1 MSQKNSDTA
10 ENIGNIG
17 CLEIPKAGFFYLGIM
32 FCIIKSNPISMFQLP
47 IDSLQA
53 EFDQHVNQNHLVVE
67 AETGSGKST
76 RLPMWAAKHG
86 RVLVIEPRRIA
97 CTSLAEYLAE
107 QSGEP
112 IGRKVGYAIKLH
124 AYFDEKTEVVFV
136 TPGVALRWFAENKL
150 AGFDIVIVDE
160 FHERRWDIDL
170 LTAILKQ
177 ENQHRLIVT
186 SATLEGEKLARYLNA
201 KRLRSEGR
209 CFPVT
214 VTHRSLDSR
223 YLPNKKG
230 CEQEVFRAVK
240 EALEDE
246 DGDILVFLPGRKE
259 ITQCT
264 QMLQSCGDVMVV
276 KLHASVS
283 DEERHCALTTQ
294 KQRKVVLATNVA
306 ETSLT
311 IPNIRVVIDSGLE
324 RRTIQRNGRT
334 ALTLTHI
341 SKASAAQR
349 MGRAGRVAEGAC
361 IRLYGEHAPLE
372 LVTPPELHREELV
385 EPMLAAACC
394 GYRLSTLDFLDSI
407 PPKSL
412 EASHSTLLSM
422 EAIDEDGNVTQH
434 GRKVYPLP
442 IDALFA
448 DLVTRIQAK
457 PEKEA
462 MIDLAAALSVPAQ
475 LYQRQSGEVAE
486 LLSQE
491 EPYGCDA
498 SLLIRLVRGERLSG
512 IVIDASALEE
522 AQGLAKQMREVF
534 ELPELDVAS
543 RYKREALFFSIAS
556 LHPEL
561 VFVRRARR
569 RDALGNG
576 VVEMLVGRNSRFPD
590 KEEAA
595 IVLDSHSV
603 PGRGV
608 KQTLNLASVMMPI
621 PLTLLR
627 ELEFGEWQQGE
638 TNYEEETPRATM
650 HLVYAG
656 RTVCS
661 EHQALQGDV
670 AVQSIVEMIEDETLL
685 PGFASQR
692 KQQIQHWKLYNALG
706 LNVEGEEVNDLASL
720 TFSSWLKD
728 QLETLGV
735 ENVDDMALFEP
746 EDLTFYG
753 VPEWEYDDFT
763 EQYPLELSLP
773 ELQLDVEYY
782 ASRKLVQVVYRE
794 GNRKGD
800 PKRWELPRWA
810 GWKIQYKKASRVI
823 DVK

>member
-1 MSQKNSDTA
+1 MS
-10 ENIGNIG
+10 
-17 CLEIPKAGFFYLGIM
+17 
-32 FCIIKSNPISMFQLP
+32 QLP

-53 EFDQHVNQNHLVVE
+53 EFDQLVNHHHLVVE

-76 RLPMWAAKHG
+76 RLPLWSANHG

-97 CTSLAEYLAE
+97 CTSLAEFLAD
-107 QSGEP
+107 QSGQP
-112 IGRKVGYAIKLH
+112 LGKQIGYAIKLH
-124 AYFDEKTEVVFV
+124 AHYDENTKVVFV
-136 TPGVALRWFAENKL
+136 TPGVALRWFAEDKL
-150 AGFDIVIVDE
+150 ASFDIVMVDE

-177 ENQHRLIVT
+177 EKQHRLIVT
-186 SATLEGEKLARYLNA
+186 SATLEGEKLANYLDA

-230 CEQEVFRAVK
+230 CENDVVRTVK

-246 DGDILVFLPGRKE
+246 EGDILVFLPGRKE
-259 ITQCT
+259 ITQCA
-264 QMLQSCGDVMVV
+264 QMLQNINDVMIV

-283 DEERHCALTTQ
+283 DEERHHALTVQ
-294 KQRKVVLATNVA
+294 NQRKVVLATNVA

-324 RRTIQRNGRT
+324 RRTVQRNGRT

-349 MGRAGRVAEGAC
+349 MGRAGRIAEGAC
-361 IRLYGEHAPLE
+361 IRLFGEHAPLE

-394 GYRLSTLDFLDSI
+394 GYRLSELQFLDAL
-407 PPKSL
+407 PEKSL
-412 EASHSTLLSM
+412 LSASQTLRGM
-422 EAIDEDGNVTQH
+422 EAIDQQGDVTEH
-434 GRKVYPLP
+434 GKKVYPLP

-448 DLVTRIQAK
+448 DLVTRMQTK
-457 PEKEA
+457 SEKEA

-475 LYQRQSGEVAE
+475 LHQLQGGESAE
-486 LLSQE
+486 ALAQE
-491 EPYGCDA
+491 EPFGCDA
-498 SLLIRLVRGERLSG
+498 SLMIRLVRGEQLPGVNVDVS
-512 IVIDASALEE
+512 VLEE

-543 RYKREALFFSIAS
+543 RYKRDELTKAIAK

-561 VFVRRARR
+561 VFVRRERR

-576 VVEMLVGRNSRFPD
+576 LMEMVVGRNSRFSD
-590 KEEAA
+590 KSEAA
-595 IVLDSHSV
+595 LVLDSHSV

-608 KQTLNLASVMMPI
+608 KQTLNLASVMLPVS
-621 PLTLLR
+621 LALLR
-627 ELEFGEWQQGE
+627 ELELGEWQQGE
-638 TNYEEETPRATM
+638 TNYEEEVPRATM
-650 HLVYAG
+650 HLIYAG
-656 RTVCS
+656 RTICT
-661 EHQALQGDV
+661 EYQALQGEV
-670 AVQSIVEMIEDETLL
+670 AVQSIVEMIDEQALL
-685 PGFASQR
+685 PGFAPLR
-692 KQQIQHWKLYNALG
+692 KQQIQHWKIYNALG
-706 LNVEGEEVNDLASL
+706 LNQTPVDKSMLDDLSFSTWLVE
-720 TFSSWLKD
+720 

-735 ENVDDMALFEP
+735 GSVEDIELFDADDIPFEGIP
-746 EDLTFYG
+746 D
-753 VPEWEYDDFT
+753 WEYQDFA
-763 EQYPLELSLP
+763 EQFPLKLVLAELK
-773 ELQLDVEYY
+773 LDVEYFV
-782 ASRKLVQVVYRE
+782 SRKLVHVIYTE

-800 PKRWELPRWA
+800 PKRWELPRWS
-810 GWKIQYKKASRVI
+810 GWKVQYKKASRVL

>member
-1 MSQKNSDTA
+1 MS
-10 ENIGNIG
+10 
-17 CLEIPKAGFFYLGIM
+17 
-32 FCIIKSNPISMFQLP
+32 QLP

-53 EFDQHVNQNHLVVE
+53 EFDQLVNHHHLVVE

-76 RLPMWAAKHG
+76 RLPLWSANHG

-97 CTSLAEYLAE
+97 CTSLAEFLAD
-107 QSGEP
+107 QSGQP
-112 IGRKVGYAIKLH
+112 LGKQIGYAIKLH
-124 AYFDEKTEVVFV
+124 AHYDENTKVVFV
-136 TPGVALRWFAENKL
+136 TPGVALRWFAEDKL
-150 AGFDIVIVDE
+150 ASFDIVMVDE

-177 ENQHRLIVT
+177 EKQHRLIVT
-186 SATLEGEKLARYLNA
+186 SATLEGEKLANYLDA

-230 CEQEVFRAVK
+230 CENDVVRTVK

-246 DGDILVFLPGRKE
+246 EGDILVFLPGRKE
-259 ITQCT
+259 ITQCA
-264 QMLQSCGDVMVV
+264 QMLQNINDAMIV

-283 DEERHCALTTQ
+283 DEERHHALTVQ
-294 KQRKVVLATNVA
+294 NQRKVVLATNVA

-324 RRTIQRNGRT
+324 RRTVQRNGRT

-361 IRLYGEHAPLE
+361 IRLFGEHAPLE

-394 GYRLSTLDFLDSI
+394 GYRLSELQFLDAL
-407 PPKSL
+407 PEKSL
-412 EASHSTLLSM
+412 LSASQTLRGM
-422 EAIDEDGNVTQH
+422 EAIDQQGDVTEH
-434 GRKVYPLP
+434 GKKVYPLP

-448 DLVTRIQAK
+448 DLVTRMQTK
-457 PEKEA
+457 SEKEA

-475 LYQRQSGEVAE
+475 LHQLQGGESAE
-486 LLSQE
+486 ALAQE
-491 EPYGCDA
+491 EPFGCDA
-498 SLLIRLVRGERLSG
+498 SLMIRLVRGEQFPGVNVDVS
-512 IVIDASALEE
+512 VLEE

-543 RYKREALFFSIAS
+543 RYKRDELTKAIAK

-561 VFVRRARR
+561 VFVRRERR

-576 VVEMLVGRNSRFPD
+576 LMEMVVGRNSRFSD
-590 KEEAA
+590 KSEAA
-595 IVLDSHSV
+595 LVLDSHSV

-608 KQTLNLASVMMPI
+608 KQTLNLASVMLPVS
-621 PLTLLR
+621 LALLR
-627 ELEFGEWQQGE
+627 ELELGEWQQGE
-638 TNYEEETPRATM
+638 TNYGEEVPRATM
-650 HLVYAG
+650 HLIYAG
-656 RTVCS
+656 RTICT
-661 EHQALQGDV
+661 EYQALQGEV
-670 AVQSIVEMIEDETLL
+670 AVQSIVEMIDEQALL
-685 PGFASQR
+685 PGFAPLR
-692 KQQIQHWKLYNALG
+692 KQQIQHWKIYNALG
-706 LNVEGEEVNDLASL
+706 LNQTPVDKSMLDDLSFSTWLVE
-720 TFSSWLKD
+720 

-735 ENVDDMALFEP
+735 ESVEDIELFDADDIPFEGIP
-746 EDLTFYG
+746 D
-753 VPEWEYDDFT
+753 WEYQDFA
-763 EQYPLELSLP
+763 EQFPLKLVLAELK
-773 ELQLDVEYY
+773 LDVEYFV
-782 ASRKLVQVVYRE
+782 SRKLVHVIYTE

-800 PKRWELPRWA
+800 PKRWELPRWS
-810 GWKIQYKKASRVI
+810 GWKVQYKKASRVL

>member
-1 MSQKNSDTA
+1 MS
-10 ENIGNIG
+10 
-17 CLEIPKAGFFYLGIM
+17 
-32 FCIIKSNPISMFQLP
+32 QLP

-53 EFDQHVNQNHLVVE
+53 EFDQLVNHHHLVVE

-76 RLPMWAAKHG
+76 RLPLWAANHG

-97 CTSLAEYLAE
+97 CTSLAEFLAE
-107 QSGEP
+107 QSGQP
-112 IGRKVGYAIKLH
+112 LGKQIGYAIKLH
-124 AYFDEKTEVVFV
+124 AHYDENTNVVFV
-136 TPGVALRWFAENKL
+136 TPGVALRWFAEDKL
-150 AGFDIVIVDE
+150 ASFDIVMVDE

-177 ENQHRLIVT
+177 EKQHRLIVT
-186 SATLEGEKLARYLNA
+186 SATLEGEKLANYLDA

-214 VTHRSLDSR
+214 VTHRSMDSR

-230 CEQEVFRAVK
+230 CENDVVRTVK

-246 DGDILVFLPGRKE
+246 EGDILVFLPGRKE
-259 ITQCT
+259 ITQCA
-264 QMLQSCGDVMVV
+264 QMLQSIDDVMVM

-283 DEERHCALTTQ
+283 DEERHRALTVQ

-324 RRTIQRNGRT
+324 RRTVQRNGRT
-334 ALTLTHI
+334 ALTLTNI

-361 IRLYGEHAPLE
+361 IRLFGEHAPLE

-394 GYRLSTLDFLDSI
+394 GFRLSELSFLDSV
-407 PPKSL
+407 PEKSL
-412 EASHSTLLSM
+412 NSALQTLQGM
-422 EAIDEDGNVTQH
+422 AAIDEQGDITEH
-434 GRKVYPLP
+434 GKKVYPLP

-448 DLVTRIQAK
+448 DLVTRIQTK
-457 PEKEA
+457 SEREA

-475 LYQRQSGEVAE
+475 LYQLQGGESAE
-486 LLSQE
+486 ALAQE
-491 EPYGCDA
+491 EPFGCDA
-498 SLLIRLVRGERLSG
+498 SLMIRLVRGEQLPG
-512 IVIDASALEE
+512 INLDASVLEE

-534 ELPELDVAS
+534 ELPDLEVAS
-543 RYKREALFFSIAS
+543 RYKRDELTKAIAT

-561 VFVRRARR
+561 VFVRRERR

-576 VVEMLVGRNSRFPD
+576 LMEMMVGRNSRFPE
-590 KEEAA
+590 KSEAA
-595 IVLDSHSV
+595 LVLDSHSV

-608 KQTLNLASVMMPI
+608 KQTLNLASVMLPVS
-621 PLTLLR
+621 LNLLR
-627 ELEFGEWQQGE
+627 ELELGEWQQGE
-638 TNYEEETPRATM
+638 TNYEEDTPRAPM
-650 HLVYAG
+650 HLIYAG
-656 RTVCS
+656 RTICT
-661 EHQALQGDV
+661 EYQALEGEV

-685 PGFASQR
+685 PGFAPLR
-692 KQQIQHWKLYNALG
+692 KQQIQHWKIYNALG
-706 LNVEGEEVNDLASL
+706 LNPEPIEKTELDGLSFATWLVE
-720 TFSSWLKD
+720 

-735 ENVDDMALFEP
+735 ESVEDIELFEADDIP
-746 EDLTFYG
+746 FEGIPD
-753 VPEWEYDDFT
+753 WEYQDFA
-763 EQYPLELSLP
+763 EQFPLKLILAELK
-773 ELQLDVEYY
+773 LDVEYFV
-782 ASRKLVQVVYRE
+782 SRKLVHVIYTE
-794 GNRKGD
+794 GSRKGD

-810 GWKIQYKKASRVI
+810 GWKVQYKKASRVL

>member
-1 MSQKNSDTA
+1 MS
-10 ENIGNIG
+10 
-17 CLEIPKAGFFYLGIM
+17 
-32 FCIIKSNPISMFQLP
+32 QLP

-53 EFDQHVNQNHLVVE
+53 EFDRLVNQHHLVVE

-76 RLPMWAAKHG
+76 RLPLWAANHG

-97 CTSLAEYLAE
+97 CTSLAEFLAE
-107 QSGEP
+107 QSGQP
-112 IGRKVGYAIKLH
+112 LGKQIGYAIKLH
-124 AYFDEKTEVVFV
+124 AHYDENTNVVFV

-150 AGFDIVIVDE
+150 ASFDIVMVDE

-177 ENQHRLIVT
+177 EKQHRLIVT
-186 SATLEGEKLARYLNA
+186 SATLEGEKLAHYLDA

-214 VTHRSLDSR
+214 VTHRSVDSR
-223 YLPNKKG
+223 HLPNKKG
-230 CEQEVFRAVK
+230 CENDVVRTVK

-246 DGDILVFLPGRKE
+246 EGDLLVFLPGRKE
-259 ITQCT
+259 ITQCS
-264 QMLQSCGDVMVV
+264 QMLQNLDDVLVV

-283 DEERHCALTTQ
+283 DEERHRALTVQ

-324 RRTIQRNGRT
+324 RRTVQRNGRT
-334 ALTLTHI
+334 ALTLTNI

-361 IRLYGEHAPLE
+361 IRLFGEHAPLE

-394 GYRLSTLDFLDSI
+394 GYRLSELSFLDSV
-407 PPKSL
+407 PAKSL
-412 EASHSTLLSM
+412 NSALQILQGM
-422 EAIDEDGNVTQH
+422 EAIDDQGDITEH
-434 GRKVYPLP
+434 GKKVYPLP

-448 DLVTRIQAK
+448 DLVTRIQTKA
-457 PEKEA
+457 EKEA

-475 LYQRQSGEVAE
+475 LYQLQGGESAE
-486 LLSQE
+486 ALAIE
-491 EPYGCDA
+491 EPFGCDA
-498 SLLIRLVRGERLSG
+498 SMMIRLVRGEQLPG
-512 IVIDASALEE
+512 VNIDVNVFEE

-534 ELPELDVAS
+534 ELPELEVAS
-543 RYKREALFFSIAS
+543 RYKRDELTKAIAK

-561 VFVRRARR
+561 VFVRRERR

-576 VVEMLVGRNSRFPD
+576 LMEMMVGRNSRFPD
-590 KEEAA
+590 RSEAA
-595 IVLDSHSV
+595 LVLDSHSV

-608 KQTLNLASVMMPI
+608 KQTLNLASVMLPI
-621 PLTLLR
+621 SLKLLR
-627 ELEFGEWQQGE
+627 ELELGEWQQGE
-638 TNYEEETPRATM
+638 TNYEEEAPRATM
-650 HLVYAG
+650 HLIYAG
-656 RTVCS
+656 RTICTEYQV
-661 EHQALQGDV
+661 LQGGV

-685 PGFASQR
+685 PGFAPLR
-692 KQQIQHWKLYNALG
+692 KQQIQHWKIYNTLG
-706 LNVEGEEVNDLASL
+706 LNQEPIDKATLDDLSFSTWLVE
-720 TFSSWLKD
+720 

-735 ENVDDMALFEP
+735 ESMEDIELFEADDIP
-746 EDLTFYG
+746 FEGIPD
-753 VPEWEYDDFT
+753 WEYQDFA
-763 EQYPLELSLP
+763 EQFPLKLLLAELK
-773 ELQLDVEYY
+773 LDVEYFV
-782 ASRKLVQVVYRE
+782 SRKLVHVIYTD

-800 PKRWELPRWA
+800 PKRWELPRWS
-810 GWKIQYKKASRVI
+810 GWKVQYKKASRVI

>member
-1 MSQKNSDTA
+1 MS
-10 ENIGNIG
+10 
-17 CLEIPKAGFFYLGIM
+17 
-32 FCIIKSNPISMFQLP
+32 QLP

-53 EFDQHVNQNHLVVE
+53 EFDRLVNQHHLVVE

-76 RLPMWAAKHG
+76 RLPLWAANHG

-97 CTSLAEYLAE
+97 CTSLAEFLAE
-107 QSGEP
+107 QSGQP
-112 IGRKVGYAIKLH
+112 LGKQIGYAIKLH
-124 AYFDEKTEVVFV
+124 AHYDENTNVVFV

-150 AGFDIVIVDE
+150 ASFDIVMVDE

-177 ENQHRLIVT
+177 EKQHRLIVT
-186 SATLEGEKLARYLNA
+186 SATLEGEKLANYLDA

-214 VTHRSLDSR
+214 VTHRSEDSR

-230 CEQEVFRAVK
+230 CENDVVRTVK

-246 DGDILVFLPGRKE
+246 EGDLLVFLPGRKE
-259 ITQCT
+259 ITQCS
-264 QMLQSCGDVMVV
+264 QMLQNLDDVLVV

-283 DEERHCALTTQ
+283 DEERHRALTVQ

-324 RRTIQRNGRT
+324 RRTVQRNGRT
-334 ALTLTHI
+334 ALTLTNI

-361 IRLYGEHAPLE
+361 IRLFGEHAPLE

-394 GYRLSTLDFLDSI
+394 GYRLSELSFLDSV
-407 PPKSL
+407 PEKSL
-412 EASHSTLLSM
+412 NSALQILQGM
-422 EAIDEDGNVTQH
+422 EAIDDQGDITEH
-434 GRKVYPLP
+434 GKKVYPLP

-448 DLVTRIQAK
+448 DLVTRIQTKA
-457 PEKEA
+457 EKEA

-475 LYQRQSGEVAE
+475 LYQLQGGESAE
-486 LLSQE
+486 ALAIE
-491 EPYGCDA
+491 EPFGCDA
-498 SLLIRLVRGERLSG
+498 SMMIRLVRGEQLPG
-512 IVIDASALEE
+512 VNTDVNVLEE

-534 ELPELDVAS
+534 ELPELEVAS
-543 RYKREALFFSIAS
+543 RYKRDELTKAIAK

-561 VFVRRARR
+561 VFVRRERR

-576 VVEMLVGRNSRFPD
+576 LMEMMVGRNSRFPD
-590 KEEAA
+590 RSEAA
-595 IVLDSHSV
+595 LVLDSHSV

-608 KQTLNLASVMMPI
+608 KQTLNLASVMLPI
-621 PLTLLR
+621 SLKLLR
-627 ELEFGEWQQGE
+627 ELELGEWQQGE
-638 TNYEEETPRATM
+638 TNYEEEAPRATM
-650 HLVYAG
+650 HLIYAG
-656 RTVCS
+656 RTICTEYQV
-661 EHQALQGDV
+661 LQGGV

-685 PGFASQR
+685 PGFAPLR
-692 KQQIQHWKLYNALG
+692 KQQIQHWKIYNTLG
-706 LNVEGEEVNDLASL
+706 LNQEPIDKATLDDLSFSTWLVE
-720 TFSSWLKD
+720 

-735 ENVDDMALFEP
+735 ESMEDIELFEADDIP
-746 EDLTFYG
+746 FEGIPD
-753 VPEWEYDDFT
+753 WEYQDFA
-763 EQYPLELSLP
+763 EQFPLKLLLAELK
-773 ELQLDVEYY
+773 LDVEYFV
-782 ASRKLVQVVYRE
+782 SRKLVHVIYTD

-800 PKRWELPRWA
+800 PKRWELPRWS
-810 GWKIQYKKASRVI
+810 GWKVQYKKASRVI

>member
-1 MSQKNSDTA
+1 MS
-10 ENIGNIG
+10 
-17 CLEIPKAGFFYLGIM
+17 
-32 FCIIKSNPISMFQLP
+32 QLP

-53 EFDQHVNQNHLVVE
+53 EFDQLVNHHHLVVE

-76 RLPMWAAKHG
+76 RLPLWAANHG

-97 CTSLAEYLAE
+97 CTSLAEFLAE
-107 QSGEP
+107 QSGQP
-112 IGRKVGYAIKLH
+112 LGKQIGYAIKLH
-124 AYFDEKTEVVFV
+124 AHYDEKTKVVFV
-136 TPGVALRWFAENKL
+136 TPGVALRWFAEDKL
-150 AGFDIVIVDE
+150 ASFDIVMVDE

-177 ENQHRLIVT
+177 EKQHRLIVT
-186 SATLEGEKLARYLNA
+186 SATLEGEKLANYLDA

-214 VTHRSLDSR
+214 VTHRSMDSR

-230 CEQEVFRAVK
+230 CENDVVRTVK

-246 DGDILVFLPGRKE
+246 EGDILVFLPGRKE
-259 ITQCT
+259 ITQCA
-264 QMLQSCGDVMVV
+264 QMLQSIDDVMVV

-283 DEERHCALTTQ
+283 DEERHRALTVQ

-324 RRTIQRNGRT
+324 RRTVQRNGRT
-334 ALTLTHI
+334 ALTLSNI

-361 IRLYGEHAPLE
+361 IRLFGEHAPLE

-394 GYRLSTLDFLDSI
+394 GYRLSELSFLDSV
-407 PPKSL
+407 PEKSL
-412 EASHSTLLSM
+412 NSALQTLQGM
-422 EAIDEDGNVTQH
+422 AAIDEQGDITEH
-434 GRKVYPLP
+434 GKKVYPLP

-448 DLVTRIQAK
+448 DLVTRIQTK
-457 PEKEA
+457 SEREA

-475 LYQRQSGEVAE
+475 LYQLQGGESAE
-486 LLSQE
+486 ALAQE
-491 EPYGCDA
+491 EPFGCDA
-498 SLLIRLVRGERLSG
+498 SLMIRLVRGEQLSG
-512 IVIDASALEE
+512 INLDASVLEE

-534 ELPELDVAS
+534 ELPDLEVAS
-543 RYKREALFFSIAS
+543 RYKRDELTKAIAT

-561 VFVRRARR
+561 VFVRRERR

-576 VVEMLVGRNSRFPD
+576 LMEMMVGRNSRFPE
-590 KEEAA
+590 KSEAA
-595 IVLDSHSV
+595 LVLDSHSV

-608 KQTLNLASVMMPI
+608 KQTLNLASVMLPVS
-621 PLTLLR
+621 LNLLR
-627 ELEFGEWQQGE
+627 ELELGEWQQGE
-638 TNYEEETPRATM
+638 TNYEEEAPRATM
-650 HLVYAG
+650 HLIYAG
-656 RTVCS
+656 RTICT
-661 EHQALQGDV
+661 EYQALEGEV

-685 PGFASQR
+685 PGFAPLR
-692 KQQIQHWKLYNALG
+692 KQQIQHWKIYNALG
-706 LNVEGEEVNDLASL
+706 LNPEPIEKTELDGLSFATWLVE
-720 TFSSWLKD
+720 

-735 ENVDDMALFEP
+735 ESVEDIELFEA
-746 EDLTFYG
+746 EDIPFEG
-753 VPEWEYDDFT
+753 IPDWEYQDFA
-763 EQYPLELSLP
+763 EQFPLKLILAELK
-773 ELQLDVEYY
+773 LDVEYFV
-782 ASRKLVQVVYRE
+782 SRKLVHVIYTE
-794 GNRKGD
+794 GSRKGD

-810 GWKIQYKKASRVI
+810 GWKVQYKKASRVL

>member
-1 MSQKNSDTA
+1 M
-10 ENIGNIG
+10 
-17 CLEIPKAGFFYLGIM
+17 P
-32 FCIIKSNPISMFQLP
+32 QLP

-53 EFDQHVNQNHLVVE
+53 EFDQLVNHHHLVVE

-76 RLPMWAAKHG
+76 RLPLWSANHG

-97 CTSLAEYLAE
+97 CTSLAEFLAD
-107 QSGEP
+107 QSGQP
-112 IGRKVGYAIKLH
+112 LGKQIGYAIKLH
-124 AYFDEKTEVVFV
+124 AHYDENTKVVFV
-136 TPGVALRWFAENKL
+136 TPGVALRWFAEDKL
-150 AGFDIVIVDE
+150 ASFDIVMVDE

-177 ENQHRLIVT
+177 EKQHRLIVT
-186 SATLEGEKLARYLNA
+186 SATLEGEKLANYLDA

-230 CEQEVFRAVK
+230 CENDVVRTVK

-246 DGDILVFLPGRKE
+246 EGDILVFLPGRKE
-259 ITQCT
+259 ITQCA
-264 QMLQSCGDVMVV
+264 QMLQNINDVMIV

-283 DEERHCALTTQ
+283 DEERHHALTVQ
-294 KQRKVVLATNVA
+294 NQRKVVLATNVA

-324 RRTIQRNGRT
+324 RRTVQRNGRT

-361 IRLYGEHAPLE
+361 IRLFGEHAPLE

-394 GYRLSTLDFLDSI
+394 GYRLSELQFLDAL
-407 PPKSL
+407 PEKSL
-412 EASHSTLLSM
+412 LSASQTLRGM
-422 EAIDEDGNVTQH
+422 EAIDQQGDVTEH
-434 GRKVYPLP
+434 GKKVYPLP

-448 DLVTRIQAK
+448 DLVTRMQTK
-457 PEKEA
+457 SEKEA

-475 LYQRQSGEVAE
+475 LHQLQGGESAE
-486 LLSQE
+486 ALAQE
-491 EPYGCDA
+491 EPFGCDA
-498 SLLIRLVRGERLSG
+498 SLMIRLVRGEQLPGVNVDVS
-512 IVIDASALEE
+512 VLEE

-543 RYKREALFFSIAS
+543 RYKRDELTKAIAK

-561 VFVRRARR
+561 VFVRRERR

-576 VVEMLVGRNSRFPD
+576 LMEMVVGRNSRFPD
-590 KEEAA
+590 KSEAA
-595 IVLDSHSV
+595 LVLDSHSV

-608 KQTLNLASVMMPI
+608 KQTLNLASVMLPVS
-621 PLTLLR
+621 LALLR
-627 ELEFGEWQQGE
+627 ELELGEWQQGE
-638 TNYEEETPRATM
+638 TNYEEEVPRATM
-650 HLVYAG
+650 HLIYAG
-656 RTVCS
+656 RTICT
-661 EHQALQGDV
+661 EYQALQGEV
-670 AVQSIVEMIEDETLL
+670 AVQSIVEMIDEQALL
-685 PGFASQR
+685 PGFAPLR
-692 KQQIQHWKLYNALG
+692 KQQIQHWKIYNALG
-706 LNVEGEEVNDLASL
+706 LNQTPVDKSMLDDLSFSTWLVE
-720 TFSSWLKD
+720 

-735 ENVDDMALFEP
+735 ESVEDIELFDADDIPFEGIP
-746 EDLTFYG
+746 D
-753 VPEWEYDDFT
+753 WEYQDFA
-763 EQYPLELSLP
+763 EQFPLKLVLAELK
-773 ELQLDVEYY
+773 LDVEYFV
-782 ASRKLVQVVYRE
+782 SRKLVHVIYTE

-800 PKRWELPRWA
+800 PKRWELPRWS
-810 GWKIQYKKASRVI
+810 GWKVQYKKASRVL

>member
-1 MSQKNSDTA
+1 MS
-10 ENIGNIG
+10 
-17 CLEIPKAGFFYLGIM
+17 
-32 FCIIKSNPISMFQLP
+32 QLP

-53 EFDQHVNQNHLVVE
+53 EFDQLVNHHHLVVE

-76 RLPMWAAKHG
+76 RLPLWSANHG

-97 CTSLAEYLAE
+97 CTSLAEFLAD
-107 QSGEP
+107 QSGQP
-112 IGRKVGYAIKLH
+112 LGKQIGYAIKLH
-124 AYFDEKTEVVFV
+124 AHYDENTKVVFV
-136 TPGVALRWFAENKL
+136 TPGVALRWFAEDKL
-150 AGFDIVIVDE
+150 ASFDIVMVDE

-177 ENQHRLIVT
+177 EKQHRLIVT
-186 SATLEGEKLARYLNA
+186 SATLEGEKLANYLDA

-230 CEQEVFRAVK
+230 CENDVVRTVK

-246 DGDILVFLPGRKE
+246 EGDILVFLPGRKE
-259 ITQCT
+259 ITQCA
-264 QMLQSCGDVMVV
+264 QMLQNINDVMIV

-283 DEERHCALTTQ
+283 DEERHHALTVQ
-294 KQRKVVLATNVA
+294 NQRKVVLATNVA

-324 RRTIQRNGRT
+324 RRTVQRNGRT

-361 IRLYGEHAPLE
+361 IRLFGEHAPLE

-394 GYRLSTLDFLDSI
+394 GYRLSELQFLDAL
-407 PPKSL
+407 PEKSL
-412 EASHSTLLSM
+412 LSASQTLRGM
-422 EAIDEDGNVTQH
+422 EAIDQQGDVTEH
-434 GRKVYPLP
+434 GKKVYPLP

-448 DLVTRIQAK
+448 DLVTRMQTK
-457 PEKEA
+457 SEKEA
-462 MIDLAAALSVPAQ
+462 MIDLAAALSVQAQ
-475 LYQRQSGEVAE
+475 LHQLQGGESAE
-486 LLSQE
+486 ALAQE
-491 EPYGCDA
+491 EPFGCDA
-498 SLLIRLVRGERLSG
+498 SLMIRLVRGEQLPS
-512 IVIDASALEE
+512 VNVDVSVLEE

-543 RYKREALFFSIAS
+543 RYKRDELTKAIAK

-561 VFVRRARR
+561 VFVRRERR

-576 VVEMLVGRNSRFPD
+576 LMEMVVGRNSRFPD
-590 KEEAA
+590 KSEAA
-595 IVLDSHSV
+595 LVLDSHSV

-608 KQTLNLASVMMPI
+608 KQTLNLASVMLPVS
-621 PLTLLR
+621 LALLR
-627 ELEFGEWQQGE
+627 ELELGEWQQGE
-638 TNYEEETPRATM
+638 TNYEEEVPRATM
-650 HLVYAG
+650 HLIYAG
-656 RTVCS
+656 RTICT
-661 EHQALQGDV
+661 EYQALQGEV
-670 AVQSIVEMIEDETLL
+670 AVQSIVEMIDEQALL
-685 PGFASQR
+685 PGFAPLR
-692 KQQIQHWKLYNALG
+692 KQQIQHWKIYNALG
-706 LNVEGEEVNDLASL
+706 LNQTPVDKSMLDDLSFSTWLVE
-720 TFSSWLKD
+720 

-735 ENVDDMALFEP
+735 ESVEDIELFDADDIPFEGIP
-746 EDLTFYG
+746 D
-753 VPEWEYDDFT
+753 WEYQDFA
-763 EQYPLELSLP
+763 EQFPLKLVLAELK
-773 ELQLDVEYY
+773 LDVEYFV
-782 ASRKLVQVVYRE
+782 SRKLVHVIYTE

-800 PKRWELPRWA
+800 PKRWELPRWS
-810 GWKIQYKKASRVI
+810 GWKVQYKKASRVL

>member
-1 MSQKNSDTA
+1 MS
-10 ENIGNIG
+10 
-17 CLEIPKAGFFYLGIM
+17 
-32 FCIIKSNPISMFQLP
+32 QLP

-53 EFDQHVNQNHLVVE
+53 EFDQLVNHHHLVVE

-76 RLPMWAAKHG
+76 RLPLWSANHG

-97 CTSLAEYLAE
+97 CTSLAEFLAD
-107 QSGEP
+107 QSGQP
-112 IGRKVGYAIKLH
+112 LGKQIGYAIKLH
-124 AYFDEKTEVVFV
+124 AHYDENTKVVFV
-136 TPGVALRWFAENKL
+136 TPGVALRWFAEDKL
-150 AGFDIVIVDE
+150 ASFDIVMVDE

-177 ENQHRLIVT
+177 EKQHRLIVT
-186 SATLEGEKLARYLNA
+186 SATLEGEKLANYLDA

-230 CEQEVFRAVK
+230 CENDVVRTVK

-246 DGDILVFLPGRKE
+246 EGDILVFLPGRKE
-259 ITQCT
+259 ITQCA
-264 QMLQSCGDVMVV
+264 QMLQNINDVMIV

-283 DEERHCALTTQ
+283 DEERHHALTVQ
-294 KQRKVVLATNVA
+294 NQRKVVLATNVA

-324 RRTIQRNGRT
+324 RRTVQRNGRT

-361 IRLYGEHAPLE
+361 IRLFGEHAPLE

-394 GYRLSTLDFLDSI
+394 GYRLSELQFLDAL
-407 PPKSL
+407 PEKSL
-412 EASHSTLLSM
+412 LSASQTLRGM
-422 EAIDEDGNVTQH
+422 EAIDQQGDVTEH
-434 GRKVYPLP
+434 GKKVYPLP

-448 DLVTRIQAK
+448 DLVTRMQTK
-457 PEKEA
+457 SEKEA

-475 LYQRQSGEVAE
+475 LHQLQGGESAE
-486 LLSQE
+486 ALAQE
-491 EPYGCDA
+491 EPFGCDA
-498 SLLIRLVRGERLSG
+498 SLMIRLVRGEQLPGVNVDVS
-512 IVIDASALEE
+512 VLEE

-534 ELPELDVAS
+534 ELPELDAAS
-543 RYKREALFFSIAS
+543 RYKRDELTKAIAK

-561 VFVRRARR
+561 VFVRRERR

-576 VVEMLVGRNSRFPD
+576 LMEMVVGRNSRFSD
-590 KEEAA
+590 KSEAA
-595 IVLDSHSV
+595 LVLDSHSV

-608 KQTLNLASVMMPI
+608 KQTLNLASVMLPVS
-621 PLTLLR
+621 LALLR
-627 ELEFGEWQQGE
+627 ELELGEWQQGE
-638 TNYEEETPRATM
+638 TNYDEEVPRATM
-650 HLVYAG
+650 HLIYAG
-656 RTVCS
+656 RTICT
-661 EHQALQGDV
+661 EYQALQGEV
-670 AVQSIVEMIEDETLL
+670 AVQSIVEMIDEQALL
-685 PGFASQR
+685 PGFAPLR
-692 KQQIQHWKLYNALG
+692 KQQIQHWKIYNALG
-706 LNVEGEEVNDLASL
+706 LNQTPVDKSMLDDLSFSTWLVE
-720 TFSSWLKD
+720 

-735 ENVDDMALFEP
+735 ESVEDIELFDADDIPFEGIP
-746 EDLTFYG
+746 D
-753 VPEWEYDDFT
+753 WEYQDFA
-763 EQYPLELSLP
+763 EQFPLKLVLAELK
-773 ELQLDVEYY
+773 LDVEYFV
-782 ASRKLVQVVYRE
+782 SRKLVHVIYTE

-800 PKRWELPRWA
+800 PKRWELPRWS
-810 GWKIQYKKASRVI
+810 GWKVQYKKASRVL

>member
-1 MSQKNSDTA
+1 MS
-10 ENIGNIG
+10 
-17 CLEIPKAGFFYLGIM
+17 
-32 FCIIKSNPISMFQLP
+32 QLP

-53 EFDQHVNQNHLVVE
+53 EFDQLVNHHHLVVE

-76 RLPMWAAKHG
+76 RLPLWSANHG

-97 CTSLAEYLAE
+97 CTSLAEFLAD
-107 QSGEP
+107 QSGQP
-112 IGRKVGYAIKLH
+112 LGKQIGYAIKLH
-124 AYFDEKTEVVFV
+124 AHYDENTKVVFV
-136 TPGVALRWFAENKL
+136 TPGVALRWFAEDKL
-150 AGFDIVIVDE
+150 ASFDIVMVDE

-177 ENQHRLIVT
+177 EKQHRLIVT
-186 SATLEGEKLARYLNA
+186 SATLEGEKLANYLDA

-230 CEQEVFRAVK
+230 CENDVVRTVK

-246 DGDILVFLPGRKE
+246 EGDILVFLPGRKE
-259 ITQCT
+259 ITQCA
-264 QMLQSCGDVMVV
+264 QMLQNINDVMIV

-283 DEERHCALTTQ
+283 DEERHHALTVQ
-294 KQRKVVLATNVA
+294 NQRKVVLATNVA

-324 RRTIQRNGRT
+324 RRTVQRNGRT

-361 IRLYGEHAPLE
+361 IRLFGEHAPLE

-394 GYRLSTLDFLDSI
+394 GYRLSELQFLDAL
-407 PPKSL
+407 PEKSL
-412 EASHSTLLSM
+412 LSASQTLRGM
-422 EAIDEDGNVTQH
+422 EAIDQQGDVTEH
-434 GRKVYPLP
+434 GKKVYPLP

-448 DLVTRIQAK
+448 DLVTRMQTK
-457 PEKEA
+457 SEKEA

-475 LYQRQSGEVAE
+475 LYQLQGGESAE
-486 LLSQE
+486 ALAQE
-491 EPYGCDA
+491 ELFGCDA
-498 SLLIRLVRGERLSG
+498 SLMIRLVRGEQLPGVNVDVS
-512 IVIDASALEE
+512 VLEE

-543 RYKREALFFSIAS
+543 RYKRDELTKAIAK

-561 VFVRRARR
+561 VFVRRERR

-576 VVEMLVGRNSRFPD
+576 LMEMVVGRNSRFPD
-590 KEEAA
+590 KSEAA
-595 IVLDSHSV
+595 LVLDSHSV

-608 KQTLNLASVMMPI
+608 KQTLNLASVMLPVS
-621 PLTLLR
+621 LALLR
-627 ELEFGEWQQGE
+627 ELELGEWQQGE
-638 TNYEEETPRATM
+638 TNYEEEVPRATM
-650 HLVYAG
+650 HLIYAG
-656 RTVCS
+656 RTICT
-661 EHQALQGDV
+661 EYQALQGEV
-670 AVQSIVEMIEDETLL
+670 AVQSIVEMIDEQALL
-685 PGFASQR
+685 PGFAPLR
-692 KQQIQHWKLYNALG
+692 KQQIQHWKIYNALG
-706 LNVEGEEVNDLASL
+706 LNQTPVDKSMLDDLSFSTWLVE
-720 TFSSWLKD
+720 

-735 ENVDDMALFEP
+735 ESVEDIELFDADDIPFEGIP
-746 EDLTFYG
+746 D
-753 VPEWEYDDFT
+753 WEYQDFA
-763 EQYPLELSLP
+763 EQFPLKLVLAELK
-773 ELQLDVEYY
+773 LDVEYFV
-782 ASRKLVQVVYRE
+782 SRKLVHVIYTE

-800 PKRWELPRWA
+800 PKRWELPRWS
-810 GWKIQYKKASRVI
+810 GWKVQYKKASRVL

>member
-1 MSQKNSDTA
+1 MS
-10 ENIGNIG
+10 
-17 CLEIPKAGFFYLGIM
+17 
-32 FCIIKSNPISMFQLP
+32 QLP

-53 EFDQHVNQNHLVVE
+53 EFDQLVNHHHLVVE

-76 RLPMWAAKHG
+76 RLPLWSANHG

-97 CTSLAEYLAE
+97 CTSLAEFLAD
-107 QSGEP
+107 QSGQP
-112 IGRKVGYAIKLH
+112 LGKQIGYAIKLH
-124 AYFDEKTEVVFV
+124 AHYDENTKVVFV
-136 TPGVALRWFAENKL
+136 TPGVALRWFAEDKL
-150 AGFDIVIVDE
+150 ASFDIVMVDE

-177 ENQHRLIVT
+177 EKQHRLIVT
-186 SATLEGEKLARYLNA
+186 SATLEGEKLANYLDA

-230 CEQEVFRAVK
+230 CENDVVRTVK

-246 DGDILVFLPGRKE
+246 EGDILVFLPGRKE
-259 ITQCT
+259 ITQCA
-264 QMLQSCGDVMVV
+264 QMLQNINDVMIV

-283 DEERHCALTTQ
+283 DEERHHALTVQ
-294 KQRKVVLATNVA
+294 NQRKVVLATNVA

-324 RRTIQRNGRT
+324 RRTVQRNGRT

-361 IRLYGEHAPLE
+361 IRLFGEHAPLE

-394 GYRLSTLDFLDSI
+394 GYRLSELQFLDAL
-407 PPKSL
+407 PEKSL
-412 EASHSTLLSM
+412 LSASQTLRGM
-422 EAIDEDGNVTQH
+422 EAIDQQGDVTEH
-434 GRKVYPLP
+434 GKKVYPLP

-448 DLVTRIQAK
+448 DLVTRMQTK
-457 PEKEA
+457 SEKEA

-475 LYQRQSGEVAE
+475 LHQLQGGESAE
-486 LLSQE
+486 ALAQE
-491 EPYGCDA
+491 EPFGCDA
-498 SLLIRLVRGERLSG
+498 SLMIRLVRGEQLPGVNVDVS
-512 IVIDASALEE
+512 VLEE

-543 RYKREALFFSIAS
+543 RYKRDELTKAIAK

-561 VFVRRARR
+561 VFVRRERR

-576 VVEMLVGRNSRFPD
+576 LMEMVVGRNSRFPD
-590 KEEAA
+590 KSEAA
-595 IVLDSHSV
+595 LVLDSHSV

-608 KQTLNLASVMMPI
+608 KQTLNLASVMLPVS
-621 PLTLLR
+621 LALLR
-627 ELEFGEWQQGE
+627 ELELGEWQQGE
-638 TNYEEETPRATM
+638 TNYDEEVPRATM
-650 HLVYAG
+650 HLIYAG
-656 RTVCS
+656 RTICT
-661 EHQALQGDV
+661 EYQALQGEV
-670 AVQSIVEMIEDETLL
+670 AVQSIVEMIDEQALL
-685 PGFASQR
+685 PGFAPLR
-692 KQQIQHWKLYNALG
+692 KQQIQHWKIYNALG
-706 LNVEGEEVNDLASL
+706 LNQTPVDKSMLDDLSFSTWLVE
-720 TFSSWLKD
+720 

-735 ENVDDMALFEP
+735 ESVEDIELFDADDIPFEGIP
-746 EDLTFYG
+746 D
-753 VPEWEYDDFT
+753 WEYQDFA
-763 EQYPLELSLP
+763 EQFPLKLVLAELK
-773 ELQLDVEYY
+773 LDVEYFV
-782 ASRKLVQVVYRE
+782 SRKLVHVIYTE

-800 PKRWELPRWA
+800 PKRWELPRWS
-810 GWKIQYKKASRVI
+810 GWKVQYKKASRVL

>member
-1 MSQKNSDTA
+1 MS
-10 ENIGNIG
+10 
-17 CLEIPKAGFFYLGIM
+17 
-32 FCIIKSNPISMFQLP
+32 QLP

-53 EFDQHVNQNHLVVE
+53 EFDRLVNQHHLVVE

-76 RLPMWAAKHG
+76 RLPLWAANHG

-97 CTSLAEYLAE
+97 CTSLAEFLAE
-107 QSGEP
+107 QSGQP
-112 IGRKVGYAIKLH
+112 LGRQIGYAIKLH
-124 AYFDEKTEVVFV
+124 AHYDENTNVVFV

-150 AGFDIVIVDE
+150 ASFDIVMVDE

-177 ENQHRLIVT
+177 EKQHRLIVT
-186 SATLEGEKLARYLNA
+186 SATLEGEKLANYLDA

-214 VTHRSLDSR
+214 VTHRSEDSR

-230 CEQEVFRAVK
+230 CENDVVRTVK

-246 DGDILVFLPGRKE
+246 EGDLLVFLPGRKE
-259 ITQCT
+259 ITQCS
-264 QMLQSCGDVMVV
+264 QMLQNLDDVLVV

-283 DEERHCALTTQ
+283 DEERHRALTVQ

-324 RRTIQRNGRT
+324 RRTVQRNGRT
-334 ALTLTHI
+334 ALTLTNI

-361 IRLYGEHAPLE
+361 IRLFGEHAPLE

-394 GYRLSTLDFLDSI
+394 GYRLSELSFLDSV
-407 PPKSL
+407 PEKSL
-412 EASHSTLLSM
+412 NSALQILQGM
-422 EAIDEDGNVTQH
+422 EAIDDQGDITEH
-434 GRKVYPLP
+434 GKKVYPLP

-448 DLVTRIQAK
+448 DLVTRIQTKA
-457 PEKEA
+457 EKEA

-475 LYQRQSGEVAE
+475 LYQLQGGESAE
-486 LLSQE
+486 ALAIE
-491 EPYGCDA
+491 EPFGCDA
-498 SLLIRLVRGERLSG
+498 SMMIRLVRGEQLPG
-512 IVIDASALEE
+512 VNIDVNVFEE

-534 ELPELDVAS
+534 ELPELEVAS
-543 RYKREALFFSIAS
+543 RYKRDELTKAIAK

-561 VFVRRARR
+561 VFVRRERR

-576 VVEMLVGRNSRFPD
+576 LMEMMVGRNSRFPD
-590 KEEAA
+590 RSEAA
-595 IVLDSHSV
+595 LVLDSHSV

-608 KQTLNLASVMMPI
+608 KQTLNLASVMLPI
-621 PLTLLR
+621 SLKLLR
-627 ELEFGEWQQGE
+627 ELELGEWQQGE
-638 TNYEEETPRATM
+638 TNYEEEAPRATM
-650 HLVYAG
+650 HLIYAG
-656 RTVCS
+656 RTICTEYQV
-661 EHQALQGDV
+661 LQGGV

-685 PGFASQR
+685 LGFAPLR
-692 KQQIQHWKLYNALG
+692 KQQIQHWKIYNTLG
-706 LNVEGEEVNDLASL
+706 LNQEPIDKATLDDLSFSTWLVE
-720 TFSSWLKD
+720 

-735 ENVDDMALFEP
+735 ESMEDIGLFEADDIP
-746 EDLTFYG
+746 FEGIPD
-753 VPEWEYDDFT
+753 WEYQDFA
-763 EQYPLELSLP
+763 EQFPLKLLLAELK
-773 ELQLDVEYY
+773 LDVEYFV
-782 ASRKLVQVVYRE
+782 SRKLVHVIYTD

-800 PKRWELPRWA
+800 PKRWELPRWS
-810 GWKIQYKKASRVI
+810 GWKVQYKKASRVI

>member
-1 MSQKNSDTA
+1 MS
-10 ENIGNIG
+10 
-17 CLEIPKAGFFYLGIM
+17 
-32 FCIIKSNPISMFQLP
+32 QLP

-53 EFDQHVNQNHLVVE
+53 EFDQLVNHHHLVVE

-76 RLPMWAAKHG
+76 RLPLWSANHG

-97 CTSLAEYLAE
+97 CTSLAEFLAD
-107 QSGEP
+107 QSGQP
-112 IGRKVGYAIKLH
+112 LGKQIGYAIKLH
-124 AYFDEKTEVVFV
+124 AHYDENTKVVFV
-136 TPGVALRWFAENKL
+136 TPGVALRWFAEDKL
-150 AGFDIVIVDE
+150 ASFDIVMVDE

-177 ENQHRLIVT
+177 EKQHRLIVT
-186 SATLEGEKLARYLNA
+186 SATLEGEKLANYLDA

-230 CEQEVFRAVK
+230 CENDVVRTVK

-246 DGDILVFLPGRKE
+246 EGDILVFLPGRKE
-259 ITQCT
+259 ITQCA
-264 QMLQSCGDVMVV
+264 QMLQNINDVMIV

-283 DEERHCALTTQ
+283 DEERHHALTIQ
-294 KQRKVVLATNVA
+294 NQRKVVLATNVA

-324 RRTIQRNGRT
+324 RRTVQRNGRT

-361 IRLYGEHAPLE
+361 IRLFGEHAPLE

-394 GYRLSTLDFLDSI
+394 GYRLSELQFLDAL
-407 PPKSL
+407 PEKSL
-412 EASHSTLLSM
+412 LSASQTLRGM
-422 EAIDEDGNVTQH
+422 EAIDQQGDVTEH
-434 GRKVYPLP
+434 GKKVYPLP

-448 DLVTRIQAK
+448 DLVTRMQTK
-457 PEKEA
+457 SEKEA

-475 LYQRQSGEVAE
+475 LHQLQGGESAE
-486 LLSQE
+486 ALAQE
-491 EPYGCDA
+491 EPFGCDA
-498 SLLIRLVRGERLSG
+498 SLMIRLVRGEQLPGVNVDVS
-512 IVIDASALEE
+512 VLEE

-543 RYKREALFFSIAS
+543 RYKRDELTKAIAK

-561 VFVRRARR
+561 VFVRRERR

-576 VVEMLVGRNSRFPD
+576 LMEMVVGRNSRFPD
-590 KEEAA
+590 KSEAA
-595 IVLDSHSV
+595 LVLDSHSV

-608 KQTLNLASVMMPI
+608 KQTLNLASVMLPVS
-621 PLTLLR
+621 LALLR
-627 ELEFGEWQQGE
+627 ELELGEWQQGE
-638 TNYEEETPRATM
+638 TNYDEEVPRATM
-650 HLVYAG
+650 HLIYAG
-656 RTVCS
+656 RTICT
-661 EHQALQGDV
+661 EYQALQGEV
-670 AVQSIVEMIEDETLL
+670 AVQSIVEMIDEQALL
-685 PGFASQR
+685 PGFAPLR
-692 KQQIQHWKLYNALG
+692 KQQIQHWKIYNALG
-706 LNVEGEEVNDLASL
+706 LNQTPVDKSMLDDLSFSTWLVE
-720 TFSSWLKD
+720 

-735 ENVDDMALFEP
+735 ESVEDIELFDADDIPFEGIP
-746 EDLTFYG
+746 D
-753 VPEWEYDDFT
+753 WEYQDFA
-763 EQYPLELSLP
+763 EQFPLKLVLAELK
-773 ELQLDVEYY
+773 LDVEYFV
-782 ASRKLVQVVYRE
+782 SRKLVHVIYTE

-800 PKRWELPRWA
+800 PKRWELPRWS
-810 GWKIQYKKASRVI
+810 GWKVQYKKASRVL

>member
-1 MSQKNSDTA
+1 MS
-10 ENIGNIG
+10 
-17 CLEIPKAGFFYLGIM
+17 
-32 FCIIKSNPISMFQLP
+32 QLP

-53 EFDQHVNQNHLVVE
+53 EFDQLVNHHHLVVE

-76 RLPMWAAKHG
+76 RLPLWSANHG

-97 CTSLAEYLAE
+97 CTSLAEFLAD
-107 QSGEP
+107 QSGQP
-112 IGRKVGYAIKLH
+112 LGKQIGYAIKLH
-124 AYFDEKTEVVFV
+124 AHYDENTKVVFV
-136 TPGVALRWFAENKL
+136 TPGVALRWFAEDKL
-150 AGFDIVIVDE
+150 ASFDIVMVDE

-177 ENQHRLIVT
+177 EKQHRLIVT
-186 SATLEGEKLARYLNA
+186 SATLEGEKLANYLDA

-230 CEQEVFRAVK
+230 CENDVVRTVK

-246 DGDILVFLPGRKE
+246 EGDILVFLPGRKE
-259 ITQCT
+259 ITQCA
-264 QMLQSCGDVMVV
+264 QMLQNINDVMIV

-283 DEERHCALTTQ
+283 DEERHHALTVQ
-294 KQRKVVLATNVA
+294 NQRKVVLATNVA

-324 RRTIQRNGRT
+324 RRTVQRNGHT

-361 IRLYGEHAPLE
+361 IRLFGEHAPLE

-394 GYRLSTLDFLDSI
+394 GYRLSELQFLDAL
-407 PPKSL
+407 PEKSL
-412 EASHSTLLSM
+412 LSASQTLRGM
-422 EAIDEDGNVTQH
+422 EAIDQQGDVTEH
-434 GRKVYPLP
+434 GKKVYPLP

-448 DLVTRIQAK
+448 DLVTRMQTK
-457 PEKEA
+457 SEKEA

-475 LYQRQSGEVAE
+475 LHQLQGGESAE
-486 LLSQE
+486 ALAQE
-491 EPYGCDA
+491 EPFGCDA
-498 SLLIRLVRGERLSG
+498 SLMIRLVRGEQLPGVNVDVS
-512 IVIDASALEE
+512 VLEE

-534 ELPELDVAS
+534 ELPELDAAS
-543 RYKREALFFSIAS
+543 RYKRDELTKAIAK

-561 VFVRRARR
+561 VFVRRERR

-576 VVEMLVGRNSRFPD
+576 LMEMVVGRNSRFPD
-590 KEEAA
+590 KSEAA
-595 IVLDSHSV
+595 LVLDSHSV

-608 KQTLNLASVMMPI
+608 KQTLNLASVMLPVS
-621 PLTLLR
+621 LALLR
-627 ELEFGEWQQGE
+627 ELELGEWQQGE
-638 TNYEEETPRATM
+638 TNYDEEVPRATM
-650 HLVYAG
+650 HLIYAG
-656 RTVCS
+656 RTICT
-661 EHQALQGDV
+661 EYQALQGEV
-670 AVQSIVEMIEDETLL
+670 AVQSIVEMIDEQALL
-685 PGFASQR
+685 PGFAPLR
-692 KQQIQHWKLYNALG
+692 KQQIQHWKIYNALG
-706 LNVEGEEVNDLASL
+706 LNQTPVDKSMLDDLSFSTWLVE
-720 TFSSWLKD
+720 

-735 ENVDDMALFEP
+735 ESVEDIELFDADDIPFEGIP
-746 EDLTFYG
+746 D
-753 VPEWEYDDFT
+753 WEYQDFA
-763 EQYPLELSLP
+763 EQFPLKLVLAELK
-773 ELQLDVEYY
+773 LDVEYFV
-782 ASRKLVQVVYRE
+782 SRKLVHVIYTE

-800 PKRWELPRWA
+800 PKRWELPRWS
-810 GWKIQYKKASRVI
+810 GWKVQYKKASRVL

>member
-1 MSQKNSDTA
+1 MS
-10 ENIGNIG
+10 
-17 CLEIPKAGFFYLGIM
+17 
-32 FCIIKSNPISMFQLP
+32 QLP

-53 EFDQHVNQNHLVVE
+53 EFDQLVNHHHLVVE

-76 RLPMWAAKHG
+76 RLPLWSANHG

-97 CTSLAEYLAE
+97 CTSLAEFLAD
-107 QSGEP
+107 QSGQP
-112 IGRKVGYAIKLH
+112 LGKQIGYAIKLH
-124 AYFDEKTEVVFV
+124 AHYDENTKVVFV
-136 TPGVALRWFAENKL
+136 TPGVALRWFAEDKL
-150 AGFDIVIVDE
+150 ASFDIVMVDE

-177 ENQHRLIVT
+177 EKQHRLIVT
-186 SATLEGEKLARYLNA
+186 SATLEGEKLANYLDA

-230 CEQEVFRAVK
+230 CENDVVRTVK

-246 DGDILVFLPGRKE
+246 EGDILVFLPGRKE
-259 ITQCT
+259 ITQCA
-264 QMLQSCGDVMVV
+264 QMLQNINDVMIV

-283 DEERHCALTTQ
+283 DEERHHALTVQ
-294 KQRKVVLATNVA
+294 NQRKVVLATNVA

-324 RRTIQRNGRT
+324 RRTVQRNGRT

-361 IRLYGEHAPLE
+361 IRLFGEHAPLE

-394 GYRLSTLDFLDSI
+394 GYRLSELQFLDAL
-407 PPKSL
+407 PEKSL
-412 EASHSTLLSM
+412 LSASQTLRGM
-422 EAIDEDGNVTQH
+422 EAIDQQGDVTEH
-434 GRKVYPLP
+434 GKKVYPLP

-448 DLVTRIQAK
+448 DLVTRMQTK
-457 PEKEA
+457 SEKEA
-462 MIDLAAALSVPAQ
+462 MIDLAAALSVPARLHQ
-475 LYQRQSGEVAE
+475 LQGGESAE
-486 LLSQE
+486 ALAQE
-491 EPYGCDA
+491 EPFGCDA
-498 SLLIRLVRGERLSG
+498 SLMIRLVRGEQLPGVNVDVS
-512 IVIDASALEE
+512 VLEE

-543 RYKREALFFSIAS
+543 RYKRDELTKAIAK

-561 VFVRRARR
+561 VFVRRERR

-576 VVEMLVGRNSRFPD
+576 LMEIVVGRNSRFSD
-590 KEEAA
+590 KSEAA
-595 IVLDSHSV
+595 LVLDSHSV

-608 KQTLNLASVMMPI
+608 KQTLNLASVMLPVS
-621 PLTLLR
+621 LALLR
-627 ELEFGEWQQGE
+627 ELELGEWQQGE
-638 TNYEEETPRATM
+638 TNYEEEVPRATM
-650 HLVYAG
+650 HLIYAG
-656 RTVCS
+656 RTICT
-661 EHQALQGDV
+661 EYQALQGEV
-670 AVQSIVEMIEDETLL
+670 AVQSIVEMIDEQALL
-685 PGFASQR
+685 PGFAPLR
-692 KQQIQHWKLYNALG
+692 KQQIQHWKIYNALG
-706 LNVEGEEVNDLASL
+706 LNQTPVDKSMLDDLSFSTWLVE
-720 TFSSWLKD
+720 

-735 ENVDDMALFEP
+735 ESVEDIELFDADDIPFEGIP
-746 EDLTFYG
+746 D
-753 VPEWEYDDFT
+753 WEYQDFA
-763 EQYPLELSLP
+763 EQFPLKLVLAELK
-773 ELQLDVEYY
+773 LDVEYFV
-782 ASRKLVQVVYRE
+782 SRKLVHVIYTE

-800 PKRWELPRWA
+800 PKRWELPRWS
-810 GWKIQYKKASRVI
+810 GWKVQYKKASRVL

>member
-1 MSQKNSDTA
+1 MS
-10 ENIGNIG
+10 
-17 CLEIPKAGFFYLGIM
+17 
-32 FCIIKSNPISMFQLP
+32 QLP

-53 EFDQHVNQNHLVVE
+53 EFDQLVNYHHLVVE

-76 RLPMWAAKHG
+76 RLPLWSANHG

-97 CTSLAEYLAE
+97 CTSLAEFLAD
-107 QSGEP
+107 QSGQP
-112 IGRKVGYAIKLH
+112 LGKQIGYAIKLH
-124 AYFDEKTEVVFV
+124 AHYDENTKVVFV
-136 TPGVALRWFAENKL
+136 TPGVALRWFAEDKL
-150 AGFDIVIVDE
+150 ASFDIVMVDE

-177 ENQHRLIVT
+177 EKQHRLIVT
-186 SATLEGEKLARYLNA
+186 SATLEGEKLANYLDA

-230 CEQEVFRAVK
+230 CENDVVRTVK

-246 DGDILVFLPGRKE
+246 EGDILVFLPGRKE
-259 ITQCT
+259 ITQCA
-264 QMLQSCGDVMVV
+264 QMLQNINDVMIV

-283 DEERHCALTTQ
+283 DEERHHALTVQ
-294 KQRKVVLATNVA
+294 NQRKVVLATNVA

-324 RRTIQRNGRT
+324 RRTVQRNGRT

-361 IRLYGEHAPLE
+361 IRLFGEHAPLE

-394 GYRLSTLDFLDSI
+394 GYRLSELQFLDAL
-407 PPKSL
+407 PEKSL
-412 EASHSTLLSM
+412 LSASQTLRGM
-422 EAIDEDGNVTQH
+422 EAIDQQGDVTEH
-434 GRKVYPLP
+434 GKKVYPLP

-448 DLVTRIQAK
+448 DLVTRMQTK
-457 PEKEA
+457 SEKEA

-475 LYQRQSGEVAE
+475 LYQLQGGESAE
-486 LLSQE
+486 ALAQE
-491 EPYGCDA
+491 EPFGCDA
-498 SLLIRLVRGERLSG
+498 SLMIRLVRGEQLPGVNVDVS
-512 IVIDASALEE
+512 VLEE

-543 RYKREALFFSIAS
+543 RYKRDELTKAIAK

-561 VFVRRARR
+561 VFVRRERR

-576 VVEMLVGRNSRFPD
+576 LMEMVVGRNSRFPD
-590 KEEAA
+590 KSEAA
-595 IVLDSHSV
+595 LVLDSHSV

-608 KQTLNLASVMMPI
+608 KQTLNLASVMLPVS
-621 PLTLLR
+621 LALLR
-627 ELEFGEWQQGE
+627 ELELGEWQQGE
-638 TNYEEETPRATM
+638 TNYEEEVPRATM
-650 HLVYAG
+650 HLIYAG
-656 RTVCS
+656 RTICA
-661 EHQALQGDV
+661 EYQALQGEV
-670 AVQSIVEMIEDETLL
+670 AVQSIVEMIDEQALL
-685 PGFASQR
+685 PGFAPLR
-692 KQQIQHWKLYNALG
+692 KQQIQHWKIYNALG
-706 LNVEGEEVNDLASL
+706 LNQTPVDKSMLDDLSFSTWLVE
-720 TFSSWLKD
+720 

-735 ENVDDMALFEP
+735 ESVEDIELFDADDIPFEGIP
-746 EDLTFYG
+746 D
-753 VPEWEYDDFT
+753 WEYQDFA
-763 EQYPLELSLP
+763 EQFPLKLVLAELK
-773 ELQLDVEYY
+773 LDVEYFV
-782 ASRKLVQVVYRE
+782 SRKLVHVIYTE

-800 PKRWELPRWA
+800 PKRWELPRWS
-810 GWKIQYKKASRVI
+810 GWKVQYKKASRVL

>member
-1 MSQKNSDTA
+1 MS
-10 ENIGNIG
+10 
-17 CLEIPKAGFFYLGIM
+17 
-32 FCIIKSNPISMFQLP
+32 QLP

-53 EFDQHVNQNHLVVE
+53 EFDQLVNHHHLVVE

-76 RLPMWAAKHG
+76 RLPLWAANHG

-97 CTSLAEYLAE
+97 CTSLAEFLAE
-107 QSGEP
+107 QSGQP
-112 IGRKVGYAIKLH
+112 LGKQVGYAIKLH
-124 AYFDEKTEVVFV
+124 AHYDEKTKVVFV
-136 TPGVALRWFAENKL
+136 TPGVALRWFAEDKL
-150 AGFDIVIVDE
+150 ASFDIVMVDE

-177 ENQHRLIVT
+177 EKQHRLIVT
-186 SATLEGEKLARYLNA
+186 SATLEGEKLANYLDA

-214 VTHRSLDSR
+214 VTYRSTDSR

-230 CEQEVFRAVK
+230 CENDVVRTVK

-246 DGDILVFLPGRKE
+246 EGDILVFLPGRKE
-259 ITQCT
+259 ITQCA
-264 QMLQSCGDVMVV
+264 QMLQSIDDVMVV

-283 DEERHCALTTQ
+283 DEERHRALTVQ

-324 RRTIQRNGRT
+324 RRTVQRNGRT
-334 ALTLTHI
+334 ALTLTNI

-361 IRLYGEHAPLE
+361 IRLFGEHAPLE

-394 GYRLSTLDFLDSI
+394 GYRLSELSFLDSV
-407 PPKSL
+407 PEKSL
-412 EASHSTLLSM
+412 NSALQTLQGM
-422 EAIDEDGNVTQH
+422 AAIDEQGDITEH
-434 GRKVYPLP
+434 GKKVYPLP

-448 DLVTRIQAK
+448 DLVTRIQTK
-457 PEKEA
+457 SEREA

-475 LYQRQSGEVAE
+475 LYQLQGGESAE
-486 LLSQE
+486 ALAQE
-491 EPYGCDA
+491 EPFGCDA
-498 SLLIRLVRGERLSG
+498 SLMIRLVRGEQLPG
-512 IVIDASALEE
+512 INLDASVLEE

-534 ELPELDVAS
+534 ELPDLEVAS
-543 RYKREALFFSIAS
+543 RYKRDELTKAIAT

-561 VFVRRARR
+561 VFVRRERR

-576 VVEMLVGRNSRFPD
+576 LMEMMVGRNSRFPE
-590 KEEAA
+590 KSEAA
-595 IVLDSHSV
+595 LVLDSHSV

-608 KQTLNLASVMMPI
+608 KQTLNLASVMLPVS
-621 PLTLLR
+621 LNLLR
-627 ELEFGEWQQGE
+627 ELELGEWQQGE
-638 TNYEEETPRATM
+638 TNYEEEAPRATM
-650 HLVYAG
+650 HLIYAG
-656 RTVCS
+656 RTICT
-661 EHQALQGDV
+661 EYQALEGEV

-685 PGFASQR
+685 PGFAPLR
-692 KQQIQHWKLYNALG
+692 KQQIQHWKIYNALG
-706 LNVEGEEVNDLASL
+706 LNPEPIEKTELDGLSFATWLVE
-720 TFSSWLKD
+720 

-735 ENVDDMALFEP
+735 ESVEDIELFEA
-746 EDLTFYG
+746 EDIPFEG
-753 VPEWEYDDFT
+753 IPDWEYQDFA
-763 EQYPLELSLP
+763 EQFPLKLILAELK
-773 ELQLDVEYY
+773 LDVEYFV
-782 ASRKLVQVVYRE
+782 SRKLVHVIYTE
-794 GNRKGD
+794 GSRKGD

-810 GWKIQYKKASRVI
+810 GWKVQYKKASRVL

>member
-1 MSQKNSDTA
+1 MS
-10 ENIGNIG
+10 
-17 CLEIPKAGFFYLGIM
+17 
-32 FCIIKSNPISMFQLP
+32 QLP

-53 EFDQHVNQNHLVVE
+53 EFDRLVNQHHLVVE

-76 RLPMWAAKHG
+76 RLPLWAANHG

-97 CTSLAEYLAE
+97 CTSLAEFLAE
-107 QSGEP
+107 QSGQP
-112 IGRKVGYAIKLH
+112 LGKQIGYAIKLH
-124 AYFDEKTEVVFV
+124 AHYDENTNVVFV

-150 AGFDIVIVDE
+150 ASFDIVMVDE

-177 ENQHRLIVT
+177 EKQHRLIVT
-186 SATLEGEKLARYLNA
+186 SATLEGEKLAHYLDA

-214 VTHRSLDSR
+214 VTYRSVDSR

-230 CEQEVFRAVK
+230 CENDVVRTVK

-246 DGDILVFLPGRKE
+246 EGDLLVFLPGRKE
-259 ITQCT
+259 ITQCS
-264 QMLQSCGDVMVV
+264 QMLQNLDDVLVV

-283 DEERHCALTTQ
+283 DEERHRALTVQ

-311 IPNIRVVIDSGLE
+311 IPNVRVVIDSGLE
-324 RRTIQRNGRT
+324 RRTVQRNGRT
-334 ALTLTHI
+334 ALTLTNI

-361 IRLYGEHAPLE
+361 IRLFGEHAPLE

-394 GYRLSTLDFLDSI
+394 GYRLSELSFLDSV
-407 PPKSL
+407 PEKSL
-412 EASHSTLLSM
+412 NSALQILQGM
-422 EAIDEDGNVTQH
+422 EAIDDQGDITEH
-434 GRKVYPLP
+434 GKKVYPLP

-448 DLVTRIQAK
+448 DLVTRIQTKA
-457 PEKEA
+457 EKEA

-475 LYQRQSGEVAE
+475 LYQLQGGESAE
-486 LLSQE
+486 ALAIE
-491 EPYGCDA
+491 EPFGCDA
-498 SLLIRLVRGERLSG
+498 SMMIRLVRGEQLPG
-512 IVIDASALEE
+512 VNTDVNVLEE

-534 ELPELDVAS
+534 ELPELEVAS
-543 RYKREALFFSIAS
+543 RYKRDELTKAIAK

-561 VFVRRARR
+561 VFVRRERR

-576 VVEMLVGRNSRFPD
+576 LMEMMVGRNSRFPD
-590 KEEAA
+590 RSEAA
-595 IVLDSHSV
+595 LVLDSHSV

-608 KQTLNLASVMMPI
+608 KQTLNLASVMLPI
-621 PLTLLR
+621 SLKLLR
-627 ELEFGEWQQGE
+627 ELELGEWQQGE
-638 TNYEEETPRATM
+638 TNYEEEAPRATM
-650 HLVYAG
+650 HLIYAG
-656 RTVCS
+656 RTICTEYQV
-661 EHQALQGDV
+661 LQGGV

-685 PGFASQR
+685 PGFAPLR
-692 KQQIQHWKLYNALG
+692 KQQIQHWKIYNTLG
-706 LNVEGEEVNDLASL
+706 LNQEPIDKATLDDLSFSTWLVE
-720 TFSSWLKD
+720 

-735 ENVDDMALFEP
+735 ESMEDIELFEADDIP
-746 EDLTFYG
+746 FEGIPD
-753 VPEWEYDDFT
+753 WEYQDFA
-763 EQYPLELSLP
+763 EQFPLKLLLAELK
-773 ELQLDVEYY
+773 LDVEYFV
-782 ASRKLVQVVYRE
+782 SRKLVHVTYTD

-800 PKRWELPRWA
+800 PKRWELPRWS
-810 GWKIQYKKASRVI
+810 GWKVQYKKASRVI

>member
-1 MSQKNSDTA
+1 MS
-10 ENIGNIG
+10 
-17 CLEIPKAGFFYLGIM
+17 
-32 FCIIKSNPISMFQLP
+32 QLP

-53 EFDQHVNQNHLVVE
+53 EFDQLVNHHHLVVE

-76 RLPMWAAKHG
+76 RLPLWSANHG

-97 CTSLAEYLAE
+97 CTSLAEFLAD
-107 QSGEP
+107 QSGQP
-112 IGRKVGYAIKLH
+112 LGKQIGYAIKLH
-124 AYFDEKTEVVFV
+124 AHYDENTKVVFV
-136 TPGVALRWFAENKL
+136 TPGVALRWFAEDKL
-150 AGFDIVIVDE
+150 ASFDIVMVDE

-177 ENQHRLIVT
+177 EKQHRLIVT
-186 SATLEGEKLARYLNA
+186 SATLEGEKLANYLDA

-230 CEQEVFRAVK
+230 CENDVVRTVK

-246 DGDILVFLPGRKE
+246 EGDILVFLPGRKE
-259 ITQCT
+259 ITQCA
-264 QMLQSCGDVMVV
+264 QMLQNINDVMIV

-283 DEERHCALTTQ
+283 DEERHHALTVQ
-294 KQRKVVLATNVA
+294 NQRKVVLATNVA

-324 RRTIQRNGRT
+324 RRTVQRNGRT

-361 IRLYGEHAPLE
+361 IRLFGEHAPLE

-394 GYRLSTLDFLDSI
+394 GYRLSELQFLDAL
-407 PPKSL
+407 PEKSL
-412 EASHSTLLSM
+412 LSASQTLRGM
-422 EAIDEDGNVTQH
+422 EAIDQQGDVSEH
-434 GRKVYPLP
+434 GKKVYPLP

-448 DLVTRIQAK
+448 DLVTRMQTK
-457 PEKEA
+457 SEKEA

-475 LYQRQSGEVAE
+475 LHQLQGGESAE
-486 LLSQE
+486 ALAQE
-491 EPYGCDA
+491 EPFGCDA
-498 SLLIRLVRGERLSG
+498 SLMIRLVRGEQLPGVNVDVS
-512 IVIDASALEE
+512 VLEE

-534 ELPELDVAS
+534 ELPELDAAS
-543 RYKREALFFSIAS
+543 RYKRDELTKAIAK

-561 VFVRRARR
+561 VFVRRERR

-576 VVEMLVGRNSRFPD
+576 LMEMVVGRNSRFPD
-590 KEEAA
+590 KSEAA
-595 IVLDSHSV
+595 LVLDSHSV

-608 KQTLNLASVMMPI
+608 KQTLNLASVMLPVS
-621 PLTLLR
+621 LALLR
-627 ELEFGEWQQGE
+627 ELELGEWQQGE
-638 TNYEEETPRATM
+638 TNYEEEVPRATM
-650 HLVYAG
+650 HLIYAG
-656 RTVCS
+656 RTICT
-661 EHQALQGDV
+661 EYQALQGEV
-670 AVQSIVEMIEDETLL
+670 AVQSIVEMIDEQALL
-685 PGFASQR
+685 PGFAPLR
-692 KQQIQHWKLYNALG
+692 KQQIQHWKIYNALG
-706 LNVEGEEVNDLASL
+706 LNQTPVDKSMLDDLSFSTWLVE
-720 TFSSWLKD
+720 

-735 ENVDDMALFEP
+735 ESVEDIELFDADDIPFEGIP
-746 EDLTFYG
+746 D
-753 VPEWEYDDFT
+753 WEYQDFA
-763 EQYPLELSLP
+763 EQFPLKLVLAELK
-773 ELQLDVEYY
+773 LDVEYFV
-782 ASRKLVQVVYRE
+782 SRKLVHVIYTE

-800 PKRWELPRWA
+800 PKRWELPRWS
-810 GWKIQYKKASRVI
+810 GWKVQYKKASRVL

>member
-1 MSQKNSDTA
+1 MS
-10 ENIGNIG
+10 
-17 CLEIPKAGFFYLGIM
+17 
-32 FCIIKSNPISMFQLP
+32 QLP

-53 EFDQHVNQNHLVVE
+53 EFDQLVNHHHLVVE

-76 RLPMWAAKHG
+76 RLPLWSANHG

-97 CTSLAEYLAE
+97 CTSLAEFLAD
-107 QSGEP
+107 QSGQP
-112 IGRKVGYAIKLH
+112 LGKQIGYAIKLH
-124 AYFDEKTEVVFV
+124 AHYDENTKVVFV
-136 TPGVALRWFAENKL
+136 TPGVALRWFAEDKL
-150 AGFDIVIVDE
+150 ASFDIVMVDE

-177 ENQHRLIVT
+177 EKQHRLIVT
-186 SATLEGEKLARYLNA
+186 SATLEGEKLANYLDA

-230 CEQEVFRAVK
+230 CENDVVRTVK

-246 DGDILVFLPGRKE
+246 EGDILVFLPGRKE
-259 ITQCT
+259 ITQCA
-264 QMLQSCGDVMVV
+264 QMLQNINDVMIV

-283 DEERHCALTTQ
+283 DEERHHALTVQ
-294 KQRKVVLATNVA
+294 NQRKVVLATNVA

-324 RRTIQRNGRT
+324 RRTVQRNGRT

-361 IRLYGEHAPLE
+361 IRLFGEHAPLE

-394 GYRLSTLDFLDSI
+394 GYRLSELQFLDAL
-407 PPKSL
+407 PEKSL
-412 EASHSTLLSM
+412 LSASQTLRGM
-422 EAIDEDGNVTQH
+422 EAIDQQGDVTEH
-434 GRKVYPLP
+434 GKKVYPLP

-448 DLVTRIQAK
+448 DLVTRMQTK
-457 PEKEA
+457 SEKEA

-475 LYQRQSGEVAE
+475 SHQLQGGESAE
-486 LLSQE
+486 ALAQE
-491 EPYGCDA
+491 EPFGCDA
-498 SLLIRLVRGERLSG
+498 SLMIRLVRGEQLPGVNVDVS
-512 IVIDASALEE
+512 VLEE

-543 RYKREALFFSIAS
+543 RYKRDELTKAIAK

-561 VFVRRARR
+561 VFVRRERR

-576 VVEMLVGRNSRFPD
+576 LMEMVVGRNSRFPD
-590 KEEAA
+590 KSEAA
-595 IVLDSHSV
+595 LVLDSHSV

-608 KQTLNLASVMMPI
+608 KQTLNLASVMLPVS
-621 PLTLLR
+621 LALLR
-627 ELEFGEWQQGE
+627 ELELGEWQQGE
-638 TNYEEETPRATM
+638 TNYEEEVPRATM
-650 HLVYAG
+650 HLIYAG
-656 RTVCS
+656 RTICT
-661 EHQALQGDV
+661 EYQALQGEV
-670 AVQSIVEMIEDETLL
+670 AVQSIVEMIDEQALL
-685 PGFASQR
+685 PGFAPLR
-692 KQQIQHWKLYNALG
+692 KQQIQHWKIYNALG
-706 LNVEGEEVNDLASL
+706 LNQTPVDKSMLDDLSFSTWLVE
-720 TFSSWLKD
+720 

-735 ENVDDMALFEP
+735 ESVEDIELFDADDIPFEGIP
-746 EDLTFYG
+746 D
-753 VPEWEYDDFT
+753 WEYQDFA
-763 EQYPLELSLP
+763 EQFPLKLVLAELK
-773 ELQLDVEYY
+773 LDVEYFV
-782 ASRKLVQVVYRE
+782 SRKLVHVIYTE

-800 PKRWELPRWA
+800 PKRWELPRWS
-810 GWKIQYKKASRVI
+810 GWKVQYKKASRVL

>member
-1 MSQKNSDTA
+1 MS
-10 ENIGNIG
+10 
-17 CLEIPKAGFFYLGIM
+17 
-32 FCIIKSNPISMFQLP
+32 QLP

-53 EFDQHVNQNHLVVE
+53 EFDQLVNHHHLVVE

-76 RLPMWAAKHG
+76 RLPLWSANHG

-97 CTSLAEYLAE
+97 CTSLAEFLAD
-107 QSGEP
+107 QSGQP
-112 IGRKVGYAIKLH
+112 LGKQIGYAIKLH
-124 AYFDEKTEVVFV
+124 AHYDENTKVVFV
-136 TPGVALRWFAENKL
+136 TPGVALRWFAEDKL
-150 AGFDIVIVDE
+150 ASFDIVMVDE

-177 ENQHRLIVT
+177 EKQHRLIVT
-186 SATLEGEKLARYLNA
+186 SATLEGEKLANYLDA

-230 CEQEVFRAVK
+230 CENDVVRTVK

-246 DGDILVFLPGRKE
+246 EGDILVFLPGRKE
-259 ITQCT
+259 ITQCA
-264 QMLQSCGDVMVV
+264 QMLQNINDVMIV

-283 DEERHCALTTQ
+283 DEERHHALTVQ
-294 KQRKVVLATNVA
+294 NQRKVVLATNVA

-324 RRTIQRNGRT
+324 RRTVQRNGRT

-361 IRLYGEHAPLE
+361 ICLFGEHAPLE

-394 GYRLSTLDFLDSI
+394 GYRLSELQFLDAL
-407 PPKSL
+407 PEKSL
-412 EASHSTLLSM
+412 LSASQTLRGM
-422 EAIDEDGNVTQH
+422 EAIDQQGDVTEH
-434 GRKVYPLP
+434 GKKVYPLP

-448 DLVTRIQAK
+448 DLVTRMQTK
-457 PEKEA
+457 SEKEA

-475 LYQRQSGEVAE
+475 LHQLQGGESAE
-486 LLSQE
+486 ALAQE
-491 EPYGCDA
+491 EPFGCDA
-498 SLLIRLVRGERLSG
+498 SLMIRLVRGEQLPGVNVDVS
-512 IVIDASALEE
+512 VLEE

-543 RYKREALFFSIAS
+543 RYKRDELTKAIAK

-561 VFVRRARR
+561 VFVRRERR

-576 VVEMLVGRNSRFPD
+576 LMEMVVGRNSRFSD
-590 KEEAA
+590 KSEAA
-595 IVLDSHSV
+595 LVLDSHSV

-608 KQTLNLASVMMPI
+608 KQTLNLASVMLPVS
-621 PLTLLR
+621 LALLR
-627 ELEFGEWQQGE
+627 ELELGEWQQGE
-638 TNYEEETPRATM
+638 TNYEEEVPRATM
-650 HLVYAG
+650 HLIYAG
-656 RTVCS
+656 RTICT
-661 EHQALQGDV
+661 EYQALQGEV
-670 AVQSIVEMIEDETLL
+670 AVQSIVEMIDEQALL
-685 PGFASQR
+685 PGFAPLR
-692 KQQIQHWKLYNALG
+692 KQQIQHWKIYNALG
-706 LNVEGEEVNDLASL
+706 LNQTPVDKSMLDDLSFSTWLVE
-720 TFSSWLKD
+720 

-735 ENVDDMALFEP
+735 ESVEDIELFDADDIPFEGIP
-746 EDLTFYG
+746 D
-753 VPEWEYDDFT
+753 WEYQDFA
-763 EQYPLELSLP
+763 EQFPLKLVLAELK
-773 ELQLDVEYY
+773 LDVEYFV
-782 ASRKLVQVVYRE
+782 SRKLVHVIYTE

-800 PKRWELPRWA
+800 PKRWELPRWS
-810 GWKIQYKKASRVI
+810 GWKVQYKKASRVL

>member
-1 MSQKNSDTA
+1 MSQLT
-10 ENIGNIG
+10 
-17 CLEIPKAGFFYLGIM
+17 
-32 FCIIKSNPISMFQLP
+32 

-53 EFDQHVNQNHLVVE
+53 EFDQLVNHHHLVVE

-76 RLPMWAAKHG
+76 RLPLWAANHG

-97 CTSLAEYLAE
+97 CTSLAEFLAE
-107 QSGEP
+107 QSGQP
-112 IGRKVGYAIKLH
+112 LGKQIGYAIKLH
-124 AYFDEKTEVVFV
+124 AHYDENTNVVFV
-136 TPGVALRWFAENKL
+136 TPGVALRWFAEDKL
-150 AGFDIVIVDE
+150 ASFDIVMVDE

-177 ENQHRLIVT
+177 EKQHRLIVT
-186 SATLEGEKLARYLNA
+186 SATLEGEKLANYLDA

-230 CEQEVFRAVK
+230 CENDVVRTVK

-246 DGDILVFLPGRKE
+246 EGDILVFLPGRKE
-259 ITQCT
+259 ITQCS
-264 QMLQSCGDVMVV
+264 QMLQNLDDVLVV

-283 DEERHCALTTQ
+283 DEERHRALTVQ

-324 RRTIQRNGRT
+324 RRTVQRNGRT
-334 ALTLTHI
+334 ALTLTNI

-361 IRLYGEHAPLE
+361 IRLFGEHAPLE

-394 GYRLSTLDFLDSI
+394 GYRLSELSFLDSV
-407 PPKSL
+407 PEKSL
-412 EASHSTLLSM
+412 NSALQTLQGM
-422 EAIDEDGNVTQH
+422 EAIDEQGDITEH
-434 GRKVYPLP
+434 GKKVYPLP

-448 DLVTRIQAK
+448 DLVTRIQTKA
-457 PEKEA
+457 EKEA

-475 LYQRQSGEVAE
+475 LYQLQGGESAE
-486 LLSQE
+486 ALAQE
-491 EPYGCDA
+491 EPFGCDA
-498 SLLIRLVRGERLSG
+498 SLMIRLVRGEQLPG
-512 IVIDASALEE
+512 VNVDASVLDE

-534 ELPELDVAS
+534 ELPDLEVAS
-543 RYKREALFFSIAS
+543 RYKRDELTKAIAT

-561 VFVRRARR
+561 VFVRRERR

-576 VVEMLVGRNSRFPD
+576 LMEMMVGRNSRFPG
-590 KEEAA
+590 KSEAA
-595 IVLDSHSV
+595 LVLDSHSV

-608 KQTLNLASVMMPI
+608 KQTLNLASVMLPI
-621 PLTLLR
+621 SLKLLR
-627 ELEFGEWQQGE
+627 ELELGEWQQGE
-638 TNYEEETPRATM
+638 TNYEEEVPRATM
-650 HLVYAG
+650 HLTYAG
-656 RTVCS
+656 RTICT
-661 EHQALQGDV
+661 EFQALEGGV
-670 AVQSIVEMIEDETLL
+670 AVQSIVEMIEAETLL
-685 PGFASQR
+685 PGFAPLR
-692 KQQIQHWKLYNALG
+692 KQQIQHWKIYNALG
-706 LNVEGEEVNDLASL
+706 LNQEPIDKAKLDGLSFSTWLVE
-720 TFSSWLKD
+720 

-735 ENVDDMALFEP
+735 ESMEDIELFEADDIP
-746 EDLTFYG
+746 FEGIPY
-753 VPEWEYDDFT
+753 WEYQDFA
-763 EQYPLELSLP
+763 EQFPLKLLLAELK
-773 ELQLDVEYY
+773 LDVEYFV
-782 ASRKLVQVVYRE
+782 SRKLVHVIYID

-800 PKRWELPRWA
+800 PKRWELPRWS
-810 GWKIQYKKASRVI
+810 GWKVQYKKASRVL

>member
-1 MSQKNSDTA
+1 MS
-10 ENIGNIG
+10 
-17 CLEIPKAGFFYLGIM
+17 
-32 FCIIKSNPISMFQLP
+32 QLP

-53 EFDQHVNQNHLVVE
+53 EFDQLVNHHHLVVE

-76 RLPMWAAKHG
+76 RLPLWAANHG

-97 CTSLAEYLAE
+97 CTSLAEFLAE
-107 QSGEP
+107 QSGQP
-112 IGRKVGYAIKLH
+112 LGKQIGYAIKLH
-124 AYFDEKTEVVFV
+124 AHYDEKTKVVFV
-136 TPGVALRWFAENKL
+136 TPGVALRWFAEDKL
-150 AGFDIVIVDE
+150 ASFDIVMVDE

-177 ENQHRLIVT
+177 EKQHRLIVT
-186 SATLEGEKLARYLNA
+186 SATLEGEKLANYLDA

-214 VTHRSLDSR
+214 VTHRSMDSR

-230 CEQEVFRAVK
+230 CENDVVRTVK

-246 DGDILVFLPGRKE
+246 EGDILVFLPGRKE
-259 ITQCT
+259 ITQCA
-264 QMLQSCGDVMVV
+264 QMLQSIDDVMVV

-283 DEERHCALTTQ
+283 DEERHRALTVQ

-324 RRTIQRNGRT
+324 RRTVQRNGRT
-334 ALTLTHI
+334 ALTLTNI

-361 IRLYGEHAPLE
+361 IRLFGEHAPLE

-394 GYRLSTLDFLDSI
+394 GYRLSELSFLDSV
-407 PPKSL
+407 PEKSL
-412 EASHSTLLSM
+412 NSALQTLLGM
-422 EAIDEDGNVTQH
+422 AAIDEQGDITEH
-434 GRKVYPLP
+434 GKKVYPLP

-448 DLVTRIQAK
+448 DLVTRIQTK
-457 PEKEA
+457 SEREA

-475 LYQRQSGEVAE
+475 LYQLQGGESAE
-486 LLSQE
+486 ALAQE
-491 EPYGCDA
+491 EPFGCDA
-498 SLLIRLVRGERLSG
+498 SLMIRLVRGEQLSG
-512 IVIDASALEE
+512 INLDASVLEE

-534 ELPELDVAS
+534 ELPDLEVAS
-543 RYKREALFFSIAS
+543 RYKRDELTKAIAT

-561 VFVRRARR
+561 VFVRRERR

-576 VVEMLVGRNSRFPD
+576 LMEMMVGRNSRFPE
-590 KEEAA
+590 KSEAA
-595 IVLDSHSV
+595 LVLDSHSV

-608 KQTLNLASVMMPI
+608 KQTLNLAYVMLPVS
-621 PLTLLR
+621 LNLLR
-627 ELEFGEWQQGE
+627 ELELGEWQQGE
-638 TNYEEETPRATM
+638 TNYEEESPRATM
-650 HLVYAG
+650 HLIYAG
-656 RTVCS
+656 RTICT
-661 EHQALQGDV
+661 EYQALEGEV

-685 PGFASQR
+685 PGFAPLR
-692 KQQIQHWKLYNALG
+692 KQQIQHWKIYNALG
-706 LNVEGEEVNDLASL
+706 LNPEPIEKTELDGLSFATWLVE
-720 TFSSWLKD
+720 

-735 ENVDDMALFEP
+735 ESVEDIELFDA
-746 EDLTFYG
+746 EDIPFEG
-753 VPEWEYDDFT
+753 IPDWEYQDFA
-763 EQYPLELSLP
+763 EQFPLKLILAELK
-773 ELQLDVEYY
+773 LDVEYFV
-782 ASRKLVQVVYRE
+782 SRKLVHVIYTE
-794 GNRKGD
+794 GSRKGD

-810 GWKIQYKKASRVI
+810 GWKVQYKKASRVL